1 VCAHRGCRYYA
12 MADFQTDID
21 AVLAEA
27 EALATEATGTDTSVV
42 DQPPD
47 RQDTDT
53 THHTAYDTA
62 TNAAYRPDAQQQPQ
76 GPLDRVLKLKVPVIV
91 RLAERK
97 MRLSEILAVS
107 AGAIIEFEKPFD
119 AALDLLVNNKQ
130 VGQGQAVKAGENF
143 GLRILTIGS
152 LRDKVDA
159 LAES

>member
-1 VCAHRGCRYYA
+1 
-12 MADFQTDID
+12 MADAQTNID

-27 EALATEATGTDTSVV
+27 EALATEAAG
-42 DQPPD
+42 
-47 RQDTDT
+47 DT
-53 THHTAYDTA
+53 TTVTTEPPASQDATHDTELDTAYRPA
-62 TNAAYRPDAQQQPQ
+62 GPDAQQQPQ
-76 GPLDRVLKLKVPVIV
+76 SPLDRVLKLRVPVIV

-97 MRLSEILAVS
+97 MRLSEILGIS

-119 AALDLLVNNKQ
+119 ASLDLLVNNKQ
-130 VGQGQAVKAGENF
+130 VGQGQAVKAGEKF

>member
-1 VCAHRGCRYYA
+1 

-27 EALATEATGTDTSVV
+27 EALATEAGGTDTPVV

-47 RQDTDT
+47 RQDTDA
-53 THHTAYDTA
+53 THQTVYDTA
-62 TNAAYRPDAQQQPQ
+62 TDTAYRPAAPDAQQQPH

-97 MRLSEILAVS
+97 MRLSEILGIS
-107 AGAIIEFEKPFD
+107 AGAIIEFETAFD

-130 VGQGQAVKAGENF
+130 VGQGQAVKVGEKF
-143 GLRILTIGS
+143 GLRVLTIGS
-152 LRDKVDA
+152 LHDKVDA

>member
-1 VCAHRGCRYYA
+1 

-27 EALATEATGTDTSVV
+27 EALATEAGGTDTSVV

-47 RQDTDT
+47 RQHTDT

-62 TNAAYRPDAQQQPQ
+62 TDTAYRPAAPDAQQQPQ

-97 MRLSEILAVS
+97 MRLSEILGIS
-107 AGAIIEFEKPFD
+107 AGAIIEFETAFD

-130 VGQGQAVKAGENF
+130 VGQGQAVKVGEKF
-143 GLRILTIGS
+143 GLRVLTIGS
-152 LRDKVDA
+152 VRDKVDA

>member
-1 VCAHRGCRYYA
+1 
-12 MADFQTDID
+12 MADSQTDID

-27 EALATEATGTDTSVV
+27 EALATEAAGADTSVA

-47 RQDTDT
+47 RQHT

-62 TNAAYRPDAQQQPQ
+62 IDTADTAYRPAAPDAQQQPQ

-119 AALDLLVNNKQ
+119 ATLDLLVNNKQ
-130 VGQGQAVKAGENF
+130 VGQGQAVKSGENF

-152 LRDKVDA
+152 LHDKVDA

>member
-1 VCAHRGCRYYA
+1 

-27 EALATEATGTDTSVV
+27 EALATEAGGTDTDTSVV

-53 THHTAYDTA
+53 THHTVYDTA
-62 TNAAYRPDAQQQPQ
+62 TDTAYRPAAPDAQQQPH

-97 MRLSEILAVS
+97 MRLSEILGIQ
-107 AGAIIEFEKPFD
+107 AGAIIEFETAFD

-130 VGQGQAVKAGENF
+130 VGQGQAVKVGEKF
-143 GLRILTIGS
+143 GLRVLTIDS